1 MNRIVRH
8 SLRILGVVVVL
19 FCGALA
25 AVASVYSGGSPD
37 RISVRLFDGTTGKP
51 MAGVPI
57 LLGVP
62 AGNSN
67 ANQLRDITDSQG
79 TARFSPSDPIPD
91 QINLILGPD
100 VRLCPSWT
108 FTTEQ
113 ILKTGVIAD
122 NKCRGTK
129 FEYSGH
135 PTPGELVVFARRVS
149 LWERIRREL

>member
-8 SLRILGVVVVL
+8 SLRILGAVVVL
-19 FCGALA
+19 FCALA
-25 AVASVYSGGSPD
+25 AVASVYSGRNPD

-62 AGNSN
+62 TGNRN

-79 TARFSPSDPIPD
+79 TARFSLSDPIPD
-91 QINLILGPD
+91 QINLIFGVD
-100 VRLCPSWT
+100 VVLCPSWT

-113 ILKTGVIAD
+113 ILKTGVVAD

-129 FEYSGH
+129 FGYSGH

-149 LWERIRREL
+149 LLERIRREL